1 MWKYSMCLL
10 FHAVICPT
18 PQVCTSRVLGAA
30 ATTRWV
36 FVTRKP
42 YLAYHVT
49 GISEDKIFL
58 HQKRLMA
65 YMKALQKLE
74 QMHVTYMGWKY
85 VY

>member
-1 MWKYSMCLL
+1 MGSVAIFCAY
-10 FHAVICPT
+10 
-18 PQVCTSRVLGAA
+18 
-30 ATTRWV
+30 

-42 YLAYHVT
+42 YLAYHVI

-74 QMHVTYMGWKY
+74 QMHDPYMGWKY